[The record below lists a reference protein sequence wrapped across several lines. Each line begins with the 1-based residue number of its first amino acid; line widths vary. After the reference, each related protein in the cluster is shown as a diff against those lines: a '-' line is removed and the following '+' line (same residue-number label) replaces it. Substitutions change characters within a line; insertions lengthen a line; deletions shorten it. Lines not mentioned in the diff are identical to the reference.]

1 MDILEKVDLSIFNQV
16 DDSVVD
22 EYSKLSNFE
31 VAAILLDLAAKNKL
45 GNPVV
50 NAGRGNPNWTNTTG
64 RLAFARLI
72 EFAVNE
78 SKRTFTRDNEAM
90 SGYIVKA
97 GIYNRFMSALTESP
111 IDKFLRE
118 AVGYCLAN
126 FDVSSNDDFIYDL
139 LDGVLGDHYPV
150 PSRVLNSIEPIILAY
165 LQKNCFKEDLIN
177 STDVFPT
184 EGGTAAMVYIF
195 QELKQSY
202 ILKSGDT
209 IAINSPIFT
218 PYLQI
223 PALKEYNL
231 NIKQLVAEEKS
242 DWQLTDE
249 QLDALKDPNVKA
261 FFAVNPM
268 NPPAQAFNKHV
279 LNKLKEVVK
288 ENPNL
293 IIITDDVYGTFSS
306 GYESIYSAVPHN
318 TLLVYSFSK
327 LYGVTGHRL
336 GVIAANKENVFDKI
350 IKDNSLNE
358 TINTDY
364 EERYNLVV
372 PDVKKMKFIDRMV
385 ADSRAIGLYHT
396 AGLSTPQQVQMAMFA
411 LTSLLTDSIDSYTA
425 MSKKVTDNRY
435 KTFWDSMG
443 ISKNISN
450 LNSEYYTLVS
460 IYGLMEEIH
469 GEEFTK
475 WYKENYS
482 CIHFEY
488 RLAVEYGSVVMDAV
502 AFGSDEGY
510 VRVSLANLVTQDYR
524 KLARNIRSLIDEFYA
539 KYTLEK

>member
-1 MDILEKVDLSIFNQV
+1 MGNVDLSVFNQV
-16 DDSVVD
+16 DDSVV
-22 EYSKLSNFE
+22 EKYSKLSNFE

-45 GNPVV
+45 GNPVI

-72 EFAVNE
+72 ELAVNE

-90 SGYIVKA
+90 AGYILKD
-97 GIYNRFMSALTESP
+97 GIYNRFMSALTETP

-118 AVGYCLAN
+118 AMGYCLTN
-126 FDVSSNDDFIYDL
+126 FDVNSNDDFIYDL
-139 LDGVLGDHYPV
+139 LDSTLGDHYPV
-150 PSRVLNSIEPIILAY
+150 PSRVLKSVEPIILAY
-165 LQKNCFKEDLIN
+165 LQKNCFKKELIN

-195 QELKQSY
+195 QELKQSH
-202 ILKSGDT
+202 ILNSGDT

-223 PALKEYNL
+223 PALKEYNM
-231 NIKQLVAEEKS
+231 NIKQLVADEKN
-242 DWQLTDE
+242 DWQLTDD
-249 QLDALKDPNVKA
+249 QLNALKDHKIKA

-268 NPPAQAFNKHV
+268 NPPARAFNKHV
-279 LNKLKEVVK
+279 LAKLKEVVK

-293 IIITDDVYGTFSS
+293 VIITDDVYGTFSP

-336 GVIAANKENVFDKI
+336 GVIAANKENVFDNI
-350 IKDNSLNE
+350 IKKNTLDE
-358 TINTDY
+358 KINAEY
-364 EERYNLVV
+364 EKRYNLVV
-372 PDVKKMKFIDRMV
+372 PDVDKMKFIDRMV

-396 AGLSTPQQVQMAMFA
+396 SGLSTPQQVQMAMFA
-411 LTSLLTDSIDSYTA
+411 LTNLLTDSVDSYTA

-435 KTFWDSMG
+435 RAFWNSLG
-443 ISKNISN
+443 ISRNINN

-460 IYGLMEEIH
+460 IYGLMTEIH
-469 GEEFTK
+469 GEGFTQ
-475 WYKENYS
+475 WYRENYN
-482 CIHFEY
+482 CMHFEY
-488 RLAVEYGSVVMDAV
+488 RLAVEYGSVVMDTV
-502 AFGSDEGY
+502 AFGSNEGY

-524 KLARNIRSLIDEFYA
+524 KLAKNIRSLIDEFYA
-539 KYTLEK
+539 KYTLEE